1 MCVSVNQHVF
11 VTYVAVFRASSTK
24 CLFVTGLRFGK
35 NHCAPPAVPLSSS
48 LSAISNHDYC
58 TRCEYSRNFVLF
70 GVPLR
75 ARTHEVDSLF
85 SLALLVAPS
94 ALCCAPTTLTIL
106 LLRLLRSG
114 AVAREALH
122 WLISRITRVHN
133 PGIKTSYPMGFRSV
147 SFGIGPS
154 PPRADD
160 IAGFWHGQLLLDCF
174 VYELLGKK
182 RGGYYVDLA
191 ANDAVSMSNTKSLE
205 RDHAWSGLC
214 VEPNPQYH
222 ADLLQHRTC
231 KIAAAAVSDGFGQAF
246 FDFRGGAS
254 GSGSGRG
261 SSAGSLAE
269 THQRQHRCGQS
280 RSLLSSAS
288 MPLRRPLT
296 SFPWMS
302 KVLSSR
308 SCPRFHG
315 RHTT

>member
-1 MCVSVNQHVF
+1 
-11 VTYVAVFRASSTK
+11 
-24 CLFVTGLRFGK
+24 
-35 NHCAPPAVPLSSS
+35 
-48 LSAISNHDYC
+48 
-58 TRCEYSRNFVLF
+58 
-70 GVPLR
+70 
-75 ARTHEVDSLF
+75 
-85 SLALLVAPS
+85 
-94 ALCCAPTTLTIL
+94 
-106 LLRLLRSG
+106 
-114 AVAREALH
+114 
-122 WLISRITRVHN
+122 
-133 PGIKTSYPMGFRSV
+133 MGFRSV

-261 SSAGSLAE
+261 VFGGFTRGNTSTSTPVWTVPFSSVLSEHAAPPTIDFLSLDVEGAE
-269 THQRQHRCGQS
+269 LKIMS
-280 RSLLSSAS
+280 
-288 MPLRRPLT
+288 
-296 SFPWMS
+296 SFPWEAHNVTLLAIERPPTRLVSILHERSYRSICKTSQDVLFAHLPSLLARQQLGEVPQWATQGCHGSGATQFSSSGS
-302 KVLSSR
+302 KVKMT
-308 SCPRFHG
+308 SCLCRELVLPHSTECQKARKLHTAIRYSG
-315 RHTT
+315 RGIAMASHSG